1 MKLDLTSRQQNILL
15 AIVLDYTAT
24 AEPIGSRTISKRYNL
39 GLSPATIRNE
49 MAELEESGLLEQP
62 HTSSGRIPS
71 ELGYR
76 TFVDYL
82 MEKPPL
88 SEHEIEIIRKNI
100 GVNPFVLENIIEKS
114 ARILSGISNSLAIV
128 EFPKGKKDYVRHFQ
142 LLSLNENSLIIVVVL
157 NSGEVINF
165 RVQLEIPVDDD
176 LLAQLTKYFNEE
188 LRGTPIDT
196 LKFKLGEIIFENSM
210 YDSRIKDI
218 CNSIRNNLEYDN
230 KGKYCIYGTGNLLK
244 EPEFSDNEKVKY
256 LIDFVEKAQK
266 LTSVFDG
273 IEQEKSRLNDEISI
287 FIGKEIPTE
296 ELQGFSLI
304 VGNYNVKN
312 YGRGSVALL
321 GPTRMKYGK
330 SVVVLEE
337 FIKNLNDLLL
347 KYFI

>member
-1 MKLDLTSRQQNILL
+1 MKLDLSSRQQSILL

-24 AEPIGSRTISKRYNL
+24 AEPVGSRTISKRYNL

-62 HTSSGRIPS
+62 HTSSGRVPS
-71 ELGYR
+71 EFGYR

-82 MEKPPL
+82 MDKPPL
-88 SEHEIEIIRKNI
+88 SEQEIEIIKRNI
-100 GVNPFVLENIIEKS
+100 DTNPFVLENIIEKS
-114 ARILSGISNSLAIV
+114 TRVLSGISNSLAIV

-142 LLSLNENSLIIVVVL
+142 LLALNENSLIIVVVL
-157 NSGEVINF
+157 SSGEVINF
-165 RVQLEIPVDDD
+165 RVQLEIPVDET
-176 LLAQLTKYFNEE
+176 LLVQLTNYFNEE

-196 LKFKLGEIIFENSM
+196 LKRKLGEIIFENEIH
-210 YDSRIKDI
+210 DSRIKDI
-218 CNSIRNNLEYDN
+218 CDGIRNNLEYDD
-230 KGKYCIYGTGNLLK
+230 KGKFCIYGAGNLLK

-266 LTSVFDG
+266 LTNVFDE
-273 IEQEKSRLNDEISI
+273 IEQEKGLLNNDVSI

-296 ELQGFSLI
+296 EFNGFSLI

-312 YGRGSVALL
+312 YARGSVALL

-337 FIKNLNDLLL
+337 FIKNLNDLLVR
-347 KYFI
+347 YFI